1 MGWTVFQAPPQGG
14 MQEAVLASL
23 SDFGKR
29 EIVASAMVLGV
40 VYAAVRVGAK
50 VVGAVGVIDGLGYK
64 LMSEEEGPY
73 YYDCPAEVLDALSPT
88 TAEFALKWRQRC
100 EALVKGRMQGAAS

>member
-1 MGWTVFQAPPQGG
+1 MGWTVFNQMPQGG
-14 MQEAVLASL
+14 MQEAVLASM

-40 VYAAVRVGAK
+40 VYAAVRCGDK

-73 YYDCPAEVLDALSPT
+73 YYGAPPEVLAALSPSDDPW
-88 TAEFALKWRQRC
+88 ACKWRLKC
-100 EALVKGRMQGAAS
+100 ADPALNPGAV